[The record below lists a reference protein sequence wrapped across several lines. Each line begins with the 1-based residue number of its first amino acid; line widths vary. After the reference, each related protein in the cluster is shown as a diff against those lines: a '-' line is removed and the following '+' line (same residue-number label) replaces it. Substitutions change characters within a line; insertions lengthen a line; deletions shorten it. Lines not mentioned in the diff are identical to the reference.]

1 MTGYDEN
8 ELDAITLDS
17 FTELTYKA
25 KLQVTDN
32 FRYSSPRKKH
42 EEFLIKTRGAG
53 VYTKIR
59 ERFLSREYRTGIL
72 NGRGRH
78 NHGCVTS
85 CYGDCPES

>member
-42 EEFLIKTRGAG
+42 EEFLI
-53 VYTKIR
+53 
-59 ERFLSREYRTGIL
+59 
-72 NGRGRH
+72 
-78 NHGCVTS
+78 
-85 CYGDCPES
+85 